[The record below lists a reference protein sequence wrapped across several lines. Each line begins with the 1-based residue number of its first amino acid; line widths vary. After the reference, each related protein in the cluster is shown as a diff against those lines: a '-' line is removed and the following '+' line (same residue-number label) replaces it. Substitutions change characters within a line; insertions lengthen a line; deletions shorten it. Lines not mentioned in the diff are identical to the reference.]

1 MCWIAGLLVCAV
13 LGHVVTGFSHYQ
25 LEIPN
30 GEWVPS
36 PCEPDKV
43 WMGVGHM
50 HPAGGGPRNPFGR
63 DFANNDH
70 VRPCIRASSGLR
82 VLSFV

>member
-1 MCWIAGLLVCAV
+1 MLHL
-13 LGHVVTGFSHYQ
+13 HVMVIGFSHYQ

-43 WMGVGHM
+43 SMGVGHVS
-50 HPAGGGPRNPFGR
+50 PAGGGARNPFGR

-70 VRPCIRASSGLR
+70 VSAP
-82 VLSFV
+82 